1 MKKILLLNLLFIS
14 SLFSQ
19 DYYFEKYAPFDENI
33 KSPEE
38 FLGYPI
44 GEMQTRHDLI
54 VSYMEYLSNVSD
66 KAQILH
72 YGQTYEKR
80 KLVILAISS
89 SDKIIDLEK
98 IRENHISYLDPEHP
112 NYSKESKPENLPVI
126 INLAYSVH
134 GNEPSTS
141 EAALLTAY
149 TLISSKS
156 DEISKYLSDSIILID
171 PTLNPDGRDR
181 HTHWVNTYKG
191 SPLVDDPQDAEHNE
205 YWPGGR
211 TNHYWFDLNRD
222 WYLGIH
228 PESRS
233 KLKWYHSWKPN
244 VTADFHEMG
253 TNSTYFFVPFKP
265 NGSLNPVIPKE
276 NYDYFNF
283 LFGSYFADALDE
295 MGTLYFTREIFDR
308 TYPGYGSA
316 YPDYLGGIGLLF
328 EQASS
333 RGFKQKTQFGEITFP
348 FTIKNQ
354 YVSGMTTVKASVAN
368 KEKLKDYQSNFYKSA
383 ITDSSR
389 KKVRGYIFNEGN
401 DKNKT
406 KAFIDKLKLHDI
418 KVLNNKEQFYVPTVQ
433 KNYRLVRSFF
443 ETHQQYRDSV
453 FYDASAWSMA
463 NIYDIDYSASNKD
476 FVGEEVDDIDELFE
490 VNEFSESNYA
500 YIIDSQ
506 DYNIPAVT
514 YDLLNNEV
522 FTSASFKPFT
532 IQTST
537 GTKSFNYG
545 SLIIPL
551 SVQKK
556 LNSDELYEKMKSIQ
570 KKYDVNIYSVES
582 GLSSSGVDLGSGYVM
597 PLNKPSAMMLIGTGV
612 RSYEAGEVWHLLDQ
626 RVGMPITKV
635 PMRNFDNISMDKY
648 NVLVLVSGNYKFSDN
663 QIEKIKTWAEN
674 GNTIISIGSGSKLL
688 IDKKIVDENLLE
700 KEESNAINYLAYG
713 DARENRGKEQIG
725 GVILN
730 SIIDLSHPLAFGYEN
745 NSLPLYKNNS
755 IWLKPSKNNYS
766 SVVRYSENSLID
778 GFLSE
783 NNKAKIKESVS
794 LVVSRVGRG
803 IAVMFADNPNFRG
816 AWYGTNRLFLNAIL
830 LGDKIYIP

>member
-1 MKKILLLNLLFIS
+1 MKKILLLNLLFIG

-295 MGTLYFTREIFDR
+295 IGTLYFTREIFDR

-476 FVGEEVDDIDELFE
+476 FLGEEVDDIDELFE
-490 VNEFSESNYA
+490 VNEFSASNYA

-532 IQTST
+532 IQTKT

-700 KEESNAINYLAYG
+700 KEESNAMNYLAYG

-745 NSLPLYKNNS
+745 NTLPLYKNNS

>member
-1 MKKILLLNLLFIS
+1 M
-14 SLFSQ
+14 
-19 DYYFEKYAPFDENI
+19 
-33 KSPEE
+33 
-38 FLGYPI
+38 GYPI

-66 KAQILH
+66 KAQIIH
-72 YGQTYEKR
+72 YGETYEKR

-89 SDKIIDLEK
+89 SDKILELEK
-98 IRENHISYLDPEHP
+98 IRENHISYLNPEHP
-112 NYSKESKPENLPVI
+112 NYLEESKPEDLPVI

-149 TLISSKS
+149 TLIGSKS
-156 DEISKYLSDSIILID
+156 DEISKYLSESIILID

-191 SPLVDDPQDAEHNE
+191 SPIVDDPQDAEHNE

-276 NYDYFNF
+276 NYEYFNF
-283 LFGSYFADALDE
+283 LFGSYFAEALDE
-295 MGTLYFTREIFDR
+295 IGTLYFTREIFDR

-383 ITDSSR
+383 LTESSR

-406 KAFIDKLKLHDI
+406 KAFID
-418 KVLNNKEQFYVPTVQ
+418 
-433 KNYRLVRSFF
+433 
-443 ETHQQYRDSV
+443 
-453 FYDASAWSMA
+453 
-463 NIYDIDYSASNKD
+463 
-476 FVGEEVDDIDELFE
+476 
-490 VNEFSESNYA
+490 
-500 YIIDSQ
+500 
-506 DYNIPAVT
+506 
-514 YDLLNNEV
+514 
-522 FTSASFKPFT
+522 
-532 IQTST
+532 
-537 GTKSFNYG
+537 
-545 SLIIPL
+545 
-551 SVQKK
+551 
-556 LNSDELYEKMKSIQ
+556 
-570 KKYDVNIYSVES
+570 
-582 GLSSSGVDLGSGYVM
+582 
-597 PLNKPSAMMLIGTGV
+597 
-612 RSYEAGEVWHLLDQ
+612 
-626 RVGMPITKV
+626 
-635 PMRNFDNISMDKY
+635 
-648 NVLVLVSGNYKFSDN
+648 
-663 QIEKIKTWAEN
+663 
-674 GNTIISIGSGSKLL
+674 
-688 IDKKIVDENLLE
+688 
-700 KEESNAINYLAYG
+700 
-713 DARENRGKEQIG
+713 
-725 GVILN
+725 
-730 SIIDLSHPLAFGYEN
+730 
-745 NSLPLYKNNS
+745 
-755 IWLKPSKNNYS
+755 
-766 SVVRYSENSLID
+766 
-778 GFLSE
+778 
-783 NNKAKIKESVS
+783 
-794 LVVSRVGRG
+794 
-803 IAVMFADNPNFRG
+803 
-816 AWYGTNRLFLNAIL
+816 
-830 LGDKIYIP
+830 